1 MHRRILASL
10 LIGFLM
16 FGVASA
22 FAGPSEEAA
31 QAFADGKALLAKAD
45 FEGALAAFKKAAKA
59 DVNNPDYKEH
69 YAVLRQIVKLREK
82 SANET
87 NEQRWLEMAQ
97 AMRAF
102 YHENGIHGE
111 ALPLDREVYRR
122 QPGSHTVAQLAETQL
137 ALGINSETVELLSN
151 LPKEQRTERTKVLL
165 GLAYVRQGRTGE
177 AASIADQVS
186 VKACAGP
193 DTFFELACLRAQVGE
208 TDGALTAL
216 TRSFESTPPSSLENR
231 KVDARSCEDLAGLAQ
246 TPGFAA
252 ALKTESKVKESG
264 CSGGTSCGKCPKRGG
279 CSKKNK

>member
-1 MHRRILASL
+1 MLRSVLASL
-10 LIGFLM
+10 LIGCLV
-16 FGVASA
+16 FGGATA

-45 FEGALAAFKKAAKA
+45 FEGALKAFEKAAKT

-69 YAVLRQIVKLREK
+69 YAILRQIVKLRER
-82 SANET
+82 SAEET
-87 NEQRWLEMAQ
+87 DEQRWVEMAQ
-97 AMRAF
+97 ALRAF
-102 YHENGIHGE
+102 YHEHGIHGE
-111 ALPLDREVYRR
+111 ALPLDREIYRR

-137 ALGINSETVELLSN
+137 ALGMNSETVELLSD

-165 GLAYVRQGRTGE
+165 GLAYARQGRTEE

-193 DTFFELACLRAQVGE
+193 DTFFELACLHARVGE
-208 TDGALTAL
+208 NDGALTAL
-216 TRSFESTPPSSLENR
+216 TRSFELTPPSSLENR
-231 KVDARSCEDLAGLAQ
+231 KADAKSCEDLAALAQ
-246 TPGFAA
+246 TPEFAA

-264 CSGGTSCGKCPKRGG
+264 CSGGASCGKCPKRGG